1 MTDRRDSGNT
11 SEAVGPRHCLNIFVS
26 QLPLLYMGLIIV
38 LYPSQGTVSPGRL
51 NEIMKAKASYRG
63 CRICSPSVNLQA
75 GGFRRQVETAWA
87 WRELLSFDGLWP
99 ASCGAGAG
107 HQISA
112 RSSSGRGV
120 CHPAWSFTSQPQRGL
135 SRFCLLLRPSHS
147 ETLRRKEKN
156 LPSQVLWAPTGSPPA
171 VKTRMYLSSAQF

>member
-1 MTDRRDSGNT
+1 M
-11 SEAVGPRHCLNIFVS
+11 S
-26 QLPLLYMGLIIV
+26 QLPLLYVGLIIV

-51 NEIMKAKASYRG
+51 SEIMKAKAFYWG
-63 CRICSPSVNLQA
+63 CCVCSPSVNLQA
-75 GGFRRQVETAWA
+75 GGSYRQVETAWP
-87 WRELLSFDGLWP
+87 WRELLSFDGLRP

-120 CHPAWSFTSQPQRGL
+120 CRPAWSFTSQPQRGL
-135 SRFCLLLRPSHS
+135 SRLCLLLRATRS

-156 LPSQVLWAPTGSPPA
+156 LPAQVLWAPTGSPTA